1 MILESVNGLDSV
13 SRKIAL
19 KHGIDYSGIDFKRV
33 MSDRDKREEQMSIAF
48 TKKNIQ
54 SKRKGIF
61 NSSLV
66 SDWDDLRF
74 NFSDFNTDTSNQKEE
89 LSQAKN
95 IANRIYSGETGNFLF
110 TGKPGLG
117 KSMLAV
123 SILNGLNSIDT
134 QLSCYFLSFAMFVNN
149 SQMAFKD
156 EFLKRDNY
164 KVEECVKNCDVLVI
178 DDLGSE
184 SSLRSETNEA
194 TNYAQRILFRFAD
207 YRKNKTNIITTNNTG
222 RELQQ
227 LYDPKIISR
236 LMTKKTANTIK
247 FSGNDMRNN

>member
-1 MILESVNGLDSV
+1 MESMFGLDKV

-19 KHGIDYSGIDFKRV
+19 KHGIDYSGIDFKKV
-33 MSDRDKREEQMSIAF
+33 ISERDKREHQRSIEF

-54 SKRKGIF
+54 VKRKGIF
-61 NSSLV
+61 GSSLV
-66 SDWDDLRF
+66 SDFNDLQY
-74 NFSDFNTDTSNQKEE
+74 NFADFKTDTPNQASE
-89 LSQAKN
+89 LKQAKN
-95 IANRIYSGETGNFLF
+95 IANRIYFGETGNFLF
-110 TGKPGLG
+110 TGEPGLG

-123 SILNGLNSIDT
+123 SILNGLNSRDT
-134 QLSCYFLSFAMFVNN
+134 TLSCYFLSFAMFVNN
-149 SQMAFKD
+149 SQMAFKG

-184 SSLRSETNEA
+184 SSLRSETSEA

-236 LMTKKTANTIK
+236 LMTKKATNTIK
-247 FSGNDMRNN
+247 FSGSDMRNN

>member
-1 MILESVNGLDSV
+1 
-13 SRKIAL
+13 
-19 KHGIDYSGIDFKRV
+19 

-123 SILNGLNSIDT
+123 SILTGLNSIDT

-236 LMTKKTANTIK
+236 LMTKKSANTIK

>member
-1 MILESVNGLDSV
+1 MESMFGLDKV

-19 KHGIDYSGIDFKRV
+19 KHGVDYSGIDFKKV
-33 MSDRDKREEQMSIAF
+33 ISERDKREQQRSIEF

-54 SKRKGIF
+54 VKRKGIF
-61 NSSLV
+61 RSSLV
-66 SDWDDLRF
+66 SDFNDLQY
-74 NFSDFNTDTSNQKEE
+74 NFADFKTDTPNQASE
-89 LSQAKN
+89 LKQAKN
-95 IANRIYSGETGNFLF
+95 IANRIYVGETGNFLF
-110 TGKPGLG
+110 TGEPGLG

-123 SILNGLNSIDT
+123 SILNGLNSQDT
-134 QLSCYFLSFAMFVNN
+134 SLSCYFLSFAMFVNN

-236 LMTKKTANTIK
+236 LMTKKAANTIK